1 MKRSEIIMEVSTF
14 LGLFWGWMIVIVS
27 GMLFVRP
34 SVLRELKK
42 LVVED
47 RGFGIMYGLLSIFL
61 GLGTVILHNVWA
73 LNGQGFITII
83 AWLALLKGIYV
94 IAYPEPSKKTDFEVR
109 ILSTRIALAIV
120 GALALWMLV
129 VIYMK

>member
-1 MKRSEIIMEVSTF
+1 MEVSSF
-14 LGLFWGWMIVIVS
+14 LGLFWGWMTVVVS
-27 GMLFVRP
+27 GILFVRP

-47 RGFGIMYGLLSIFL
+47 RGFGIMYGFLSIFL
-61 GLGTVILHNVWA
+61 GLGTIILHNVWA
-73 LNGQGFITII
+73 LNWQGFTTVI

>member
-1 MKRSEIIMEVSTF
+1 MEASTF
-14 LGLFWGWMIVIVS
+14 LGLFWGWMTVIVS
-27 GMLFVRP
+27 GILFTRP
-34 SVLRELKK
+34 SVLRELKR

-47 RGFGIMYGLLSIFL
+47 RGFGIIYGFLSIFL

-73 LNGQGFITII
+73 INWQGFITII

>member
-1 MKRSEIIMEVSTF
+1 MEVSTF

-47 RGFGIMYGLLSIFL
+47 RGYGIMYGLLSIFL

>member
-1 MKRSEIIMEVSTF
+1 MEASTF
-14 LGLFWGWMIVIVS
+14 LGLFWGWMMVIVS
-27 GMLFVRP
+27 GILFVRP

-47 RGFGIMYGLLSIFL
+47 RGFGIMYGFLSIFL

-73 LNGQGFITII
+73 LNWQGFITVI

-94 IAYPEPSKKTDFEVR
+94 IAYPEPSKKTAFEVR

>member
-1 MKRSEIIMEVSTF
+1 MELSTF
-14 LGLFWGWMIVIVS
+14 LGLFWGWMTVIVS
-27 GMLFVRP
+27 GILFVRP

-47 RGFGIMYGLLSIFL
+47 RGFGIMYGFLSIFL
-61 GLGTVILHNVWA
+61 GLGTVILHNAWA
-73 LNGQGFITII
+73 LNWQGFITVI

-129 VIYMK
+129 VIYMN

>member
-1 MKRSEIIMEVSTF
+1 MEASTF
-14 LGLFWGWMIVIVS
+14 LGLFWGWMTVVVS
-27 GMLFVRP
+27 GILFVRP

-47 RGFGIMYGLLSIFL
+47 RGFGIMYGFLSIFL

-73 LNGQGFITII
+73 LNWQGFTTAI

>member
-1 MKRSEIIMEVSTF
+1 MEINTF

-27 GMLFVRP
+27 GILFMRP
-34 SVLRELKK
+34 SVLRELKR

-47 RGFGIMYGLLSIFL
+47 RGFGIMYGFLSIFL
-61 GLGTVILHNVWA
+61 GLGTVIVHNIWA
-73 LNGQGFITII
+73 FNWQGLITVI

-109 ILSTRIALAIV
+109 ILSTRIALGIV
-120 GALALWMLV
+120 GALAVWMLV
-129 VIYMK
+129 VIYMR

>member
-1 MKRSEIIMEVSTF
+1 MEASIF
-14 LGLFWGWMIVIVS
+14 LGLFWGWTTVIVS
-27 GMLFVRP
+27 GILFVRP

-47 RGFGIMYGLLSIFL
+47 RGFGIMYGFLSIFL

-73 LNGQGFITII
+73 LNWQGLITLI

-109 ILSTRIALAIV
+109 ILSTHIILAILV
-120 GALALWMLV
+120 VLTLWMLII
-129 VIYMK
+129 IYMK

>member
-1 MKRSEIIMEVSTF
+1 MEVSTF
-14 LGLFWGWMIVIVS
+14 LGLFWGWVTVIVS
-27 GMLFVRP
+27 GILFVRP

-47 RGFGIMYGLLSIFL
+47 RGFGIMYGFLSIFL

-73 LNGQGFITII
+73 LDWQGFITVI

-129 VIYMK
+129 VIYMN

>member
-1 MKRSEIIMEVSTF
+1 MEASIF
-14 LGLFWGWMIVIVS
+14 LGLFWGWTTVIVS
-27 GMLFVRP
+27 GILFVRP

-47 RGFGIMYGLLSIFL
+47 RGFGIMYGFLSIFL
-61 GLGTVILHNVWA
+61 GLGTVIQHNVWA
-73 LNGQGFITII
+73 LNWQGLITLI

-109 ILSTRIALAIV
+109 ILSTRIILAI
-120 GALALWMLV
+120 LAILTLWMLII
-129 VIYMK
+129 IYMK

>member
-1 MKRSEIIMEVSTF
+1 MEVSTF
-14 LGLFWGWMIVIVS
+14 LGLFWGWMTVIVS
-27 GMLFVRP
+27 GILFVRP

-47 RGFGIMYGLLSIFL
+47 RGFGIMYGFLSIFL

-73 LNGQGFITII
+73 LNWQGFITVIE
-83 AWLALLKGIYV
+83 WLALLKGIYV

-129 VIYMK
+129 VIYMN

>member
-1 MKRSEIIMEVSTF
+1 MEASTF

-27 GMLFVRP
+27 GILFVRP

-73 LNGQGFITII
+73 LNWQGFITII

-120 GALALWMLV
+120 SALALWMLI

>member
-1 MKRSEIIMEVSTF
+1 MQMNTTTF
-14 LGLFWGWMIVIVS
+14 ITLFWAWMTVIVS
-27 GMLFVRP
+27 STLFIRP
-34 SVLRELKK
+34 SVLRDLKR

-61 GLGTVILHNVWA
+61 GLGTVLLHNTTWG
-73 LNGQGFITII
+73 LNIPTFIAVI

-109 ILSTRIALAIV
+109 VFTTRIALAVV
-120 GALALWMLV
+120 GILSIAALVATYSGNLL
-129 VIYMK
+129 

>member
-1 MKRSEIIMEVSTF
+1 MEASTL
-14 LGLFWGWMIVIVS
+14 LGLFWGWTTVIIS
-27 GMLFVRP
+27 GILFVRP
-34 SVLRELKK
+34 SVLHELKK

-47 RGFGIMYGLLSIFL
+47 RGFGIMYGFLSIFL

-73 LNGQGFITII
+73 LNWQGFITLI

-94 IAYPEPSKKTDFEVR
+94 IAYPEPSKKTNFEVR
-109 ILSTRIALAIV
+109 ILSTRITLAILGV
-120 GALALWMLV
+120 LALWMLV

>member
-1 MKRSEIIMEVSTF
+1 MEVSAF
-14 LGLFWGWMIVIVS
+14 LGLFWGWMTVVVS
-27 GMLFVRP
+27 GILFVRP

-47 RGFGIMYGLLSIFL
+47 RGFGIMYGFLSIFL

-73 LNGQGFITII
+73 LNWQGFTTVI

>member
-1 MKRSEIIMEVSTF
+1 MEASTF
-14 LGLFWGWMIVIVS
+14 LGLFWGWVIVIVS
-27 GMLFVRP
+27 GILFVRP

-47 RGFGIMYGLLSIFL
+47 RGFGIMYGFLSIFL

-73 LNGQGFITII
+73 LNWQGFITVI

-94 IAYPEPSKKTDFEVR
+94 IAYPEPSKKTNFEVR
-109 ILSTRIALAIV
+109 ILSTRIVLAII

-129 VIYMK
+129 IIYMK

>member
-1 MKRSEIIMEVSTF
+1 MEVSTF
-14 LGLFWGWMIVIVS
+14 LGLFWGWMTVIVS
-27 GMLFVRP
+27 GILFVRP

-47 RGFGIMYGLLSIFL
+47 RGFGIMYGFLSIFL

-73 LNGQGFITII
+73 LNWQGFTTVI

-129 VIYMK
+129 VIYMN

>member
-1 MKRSEIIMEVSTF
+1 MEASTF
-14 LGLFWGWMIVIVS
+14 LGLFWGWMTVIVS
-27 GMLFVRP
+27 GILFTRP
-34 SVLRELKK
+34 SVLRELKR

-47 RGFGIMYGLLSIFL
+47 RGFGIIYGFLSIFL

-73 LNGQGFITII
+73 INWQGFITII

-129 VIYMK
+129 VIHMK

>member
-1 MKRSEIIMEVSTF
+1 MEASTF

-27 GMLFVRP
+27 GILFVRP

-47 RGFGIMYGLLSIFL
+47 RGFGIMYGFLSIFL

-73 LNGQGFITII
+73 LNWQGFITII

-109 ILSTRIALAIV
+109 IRSTRIALAIV